1 MKITVKTV
9 ESATAEFEVTEEV
22 GRWHKMAAVE
32 GGTELMPF
40 SLFSPSQ
47 MTVED
52 LKVEISKKMVSN
64 VIPNACLN
72 GLTDNYYILLQS
84 TPPLKQRLL
93 YQGNLLRVS
102 KNKLS
107 DYSKWKLCM
116 TYTYTAVLATYS
128 K

>member
-52 LKVEISKKMVSN
+52 LKVEISQKMVSN

-72 GLTDNYYILLQS
+72 GLTDNYYISYCSQLHLRS
-84 TPPLKQRLL
+84 RGCCIKETCLECQRTNLAITVS
-93 YQGNLLRVS
+93 GN
-102 KNKLS
+102 
-107 DYSKWKLCM
+107 Y
-116 TYTYTAVLATYS
+116 A
-128 K
+128 